1 MTSLVEFGAM
11 TSMRCGVVGALGLLL
26 VACGGGAGGRRAS
39 IEVEP
44 MPSGGSFTGVYH
56 SPQYG
61 EMHVVQSGSSVVGE
75 YGKDERKGRIEGTV
89 QGNVLRFRW
98 EERRELV
105 RGRPVRTSGRG
116 YFRYVRGEDGRDY
129 LLGEWGVG
137 EDEIGGG
144 EWRAVKLRKRR
155 PRNVTAGG
163 ERSGT
168 GSGALEDE
176 GASSGYDETSGGMD
190 DDYGSSEPEPT
201 DTQLEGLDEF

>member
-1 MTSLVEFGAM
+1 MPP
-11 TSMRCGVVGALGLLL
+11 
-26 VACGGGAGGRRAS
+26 GGT
-39 IEVEP
+39 
-44 MPSGGSFTGVYH
+44 FTGVYH

-61 EMHVVQSGSSVVGE
+61 ELHVVQSGPHVVGE
-75 YGKDERKGRIEGTV
+75 YGKDERRGRIEGSV

-116 YFRYVRGEDGRDY
+116 YFRYVRGGDGRDY

-137 EDEIGGG
+137 EDEVGGG

-155 PRNVTAGG
+155 PRNVSAGG
-163 ERSGT
+163 EWS
-168 GSGALEDE
+168 
-176 GASSGYDETSGGMD
+176 ASSGASGGD
-190 DDYGSSEPEPT
+190 EDYGASGGEPDEDYGASEPEPT